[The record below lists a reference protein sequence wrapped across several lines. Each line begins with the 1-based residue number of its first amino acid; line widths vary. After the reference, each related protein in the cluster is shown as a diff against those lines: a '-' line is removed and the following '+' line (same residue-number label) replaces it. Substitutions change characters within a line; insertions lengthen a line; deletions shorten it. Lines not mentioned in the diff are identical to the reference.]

1 MCTILGCNAFI
12 YGVALALSNGK
23 GLYEYDEIFTELEKL
38 KGEWIC

>member
-1 MCTILGCNAFI
+1 MI

-38 KGEWIC
+38 NQ